1 MRVREAAGLA
11 PRGRARPR
19 LHDLRHTFATAHMTV
34 AYAHGGDPDRVLSL
48 LATWLGH
55 SRRHPHLLV
64 PDRDRRTH
72 DPGRRQARIYRR
84 RRTVMNALAI
94 SLQTYF
100 TTFAH
105 TQRDLSVNT
114 IASYRDTWRML
125 LKYLTTT
132 LGIPADAS
140 RLRRRRRHA
149 RHRVPRPPRTRTWQQ
164 QQNPQRPTHRDPL
177 RRRPG
182 PARPSRARRHLT
194 QVLAIP
200 PKRTI
205 RPIIEFLTP
214 AEVDVRLAA
223 PDPTTWTGRRDHA
236 LLAMTAQRT
245 ADQRDLL
252 TDPRRHPP
260 RRRPAHR
267 LHRQRAS
274 PTHHPA
280 DPSHREHHDD
290 LPR

>member
-1 MRVREAAGLA
+1 
-11 PRGRARPR
+11 
-19 LHDLRHTFATAHMTV
+19 
-34 AYAHGGDPDRVLSL
+34 
-48 LATWLGH
+48 
-55 SRRHPHLLV
+55 
-64 PDRDRRTH
+64 
-72 DPGRRQARIYRR
+72 
-84 RRTVMNALAI
+84 MNALAI

-132 LGIPADAS
+132 LATP
-140 RLRRRRRHA
+140 
-149 RHRVPRPPRTRTWQQ
+149 TRQQ
-164 QQNPQRPTHRDPL
+164 QQNPQRPTHRDP
-177 RRRPG
+177 RRARPG
-182 PARPSRARRHLT
+182 PARPSRARRHHH
-194 QVLAIP
+194 P
-200 PKRTI
+200 GPS
-205 RPIIEFLTP
+205 
-214 AEVDVRLAA
+214 
-223 PDPTTWTGRRDHA
+223 DPTQTHNQAHHRVPHPRRGRRTTGRTRPHYLDRATRPRPAGHDRA
-236 LLAMTAQRT
+236 DRT